1 MNQSLWL
8 THNRI
13 ENAVVK
19 VCEYINSQRPEVKDW
34 RDYSENQLW
43 FELVSCIL
51 GSRVRYETAKACTI
65 HLQNADLLRIA
76 RILIEPRSMENKIKR
91 ELNKSIYPP
100 FSNGM
105 GSKYRYPKSK
115 SQYIIRTGIQIYKND
130 KATIKDVLRKCLDGE
145 EARDVLVKKCA
156 GIGLKQ
162 ASLFLRNISFADSLA
177 ILDCHV
183 IRYLE
188 LLGLSGKSDSM
199 SQDRTHSYFTYEN
212 ALKLYAISKKK
223 TLATLD
229 IAIWTVMRL
238 VGKEV
243 VTSQS

>member
-1 MNQSLWL
+1 MNQSHSL

-13 ENAVVK
+13 EDAVMK
-19 VCEYINSQRPEVKDW
+19 LCDYIDSRRQDIKNWK
-34 RDYSENQLW
+34 DYSEDRLW

-51 GSRVRYETAKACTI
+51 GSRVRYETARACAM
-65 HLQNADLLRIA
+65 HLWNAHLLGIPC
-76 RILIEPRSMENKIKR
+76 ILLEPESMENMIRR
-91 ELNKSIYPP
+91 ELTRSIYPP

-105 GSKYRYPKSK
+105 GSKYRYPSK
-115 SQYIIRTGIQIYKND
+115 SQYIIRTAIQIYKND
-130 KATIKDVLRKCLDGE
+130 NATINDVLKRSLDDQ
-145 EARDVLVKKCA
+145 EARDVLVEKCA

-162 ASLFLRNISFADSLA
+162 ASLFLRNILFTDDLA

-183 IRYLE
+183 IRYLAI
-188 LLGLSGKSDSM
+188 LGLSGKFNSM
-199 SQDRTHSYFTYEN
+199 NQNRMHSYFAHEN

-238 VGKEV
+238 VRKEASI
-243 VTSQS
+243 SQL